1 MTKEQELLLA
11 LLRGE
16 LTGTAAELDEKTLS
30 GADWDA
36 VLKESQAQAVT
47 LMAADALSPFG
58 KYVTNIGAWTSC
70 AARLMRANFALLQS
84 EAWLEHAIAPEPMVI
99 LKGMSAASYYC
110 KPSGRVLGDI
120 DFLTDPAKTDALLD
134 CLTEKGC
141 KIIDEPGDSSHH
153 RELTHGSTLLELH
166 FAIPGI
172 PFGKAGELVRARAAG
187 ILSRRV
193 IRELDGQKFPSPAPE
208 DHALVLL
215 LHTQNHMQEAG
226 VGLRHLC
233 DWAAFLRAE
242 ADGAFWPEL
251 LDFLKEIGLLR
262 FAEVLSKTCAMYLG
276 APLLDF
282 AKDAPEELA
291 TGILEDI
298 LSGGNFGRRDE
309 THSGSAVFLP
319 SFRGEEKRQTR
330 TQKLW
335 QSLLGGVRSHHP
347 IVKKV
352 PVLIPFFALWRAIL
366 YIVRAALGKRQRLGD
381 MRRVGRD
388 REALFRALRLFEGAC
403 AGSRTR
409 DERKKFPE

>member
-1 MTKEQELLLA
+1 MTGEQELLLA

-16 LTGTAAELDEKTLS
+16 LTGTAAELDEKTLP
-30 GADWDA
+30 GGR
-36 VLKESQAQAVT
+36 LGRGIKGITAQAVT

-84 EAWLEHAIAPEPMVI
+84 EVWLENAIAPEPMVI

-172 PFGKAGELVRARAAG
+172 PFGKAGELVCARAEG
-187 ILSRRV
+187 MLSRRV
-193 IRELDGQKFPSPAPE
+193 VRELDGQKFPSPAPT

-242 ADGAFWPEL
+242 ADGAFWPEF

-276 APLLDF
+276 APLFGLCEGR
-282 AKDAPEELA
+282 AGGAGHGNSGRYSLGRKLRAAGRDAQRKR
-291 TGILEDI
+291 G
-298 LSGGNFGRRDE
+298 F
-309 THSGSAVFLP
+309 SAVIP
-319 SFRGEEKRQTR
+319 GRGEAADADTE
-330 TQKLW
+330 
-335 QSLLGGVRSHHP
+335 
-347 IVKKV
+347 
-352 PVLIPFFALWRAIL
+352 ALAEPAWR
-366 YIVRAALGKRQRLGD
+366 RALTPP
-381 MRRVGRD
+381 D
-388 REALFRALRLFEGAC
+388 REKSPGPDPVFRALAGDTIYSKSGARKAAA
-403 AGSRTR
+403 AGGYEPGRAGPGGT
-409 DERKKFPE
+409 FPRAAAV